1 MLCVPFRKS
10 PIWTRRRK
18 ERNPFPGNMN
28 KGGKWVCEFGE
39 RQALTSMGDLI
50 RRISQS
56 IRDLTRRLPAEE
68 SVERRRSPRTICSA
82 PIVWE
87 VGREQGEGQL
97 RELSAT
103 GLKLWSDRA
112 ILAGKPI
119 RVRPLDCDGGGTLN
133 IDLAVG
139 TVVYSRCRGRGP
151 AGQCFEVG
159 VELVNPERISRFAWI
174 GRLTRQR
181 SVSPALPQ
189 VLPAGGSP
197 KLRLLSG
204 CSSSLEPRLIKVEFL
219 IEKEEKNSKF

>member
-1 MLCVPFRKS
+1 
-10 PIWTRRRK
+10 
-18 ERNPFPGNMN
+18 
-28 KGGKWVCEFGE
+28 
-39 RQALTSMGDLI
+39 MGDLI

-56 IRDLTRRLPAEE
+56 IRDLTRREPAEG
-68 SVERRRSPRTICSA
+68 SIERRRSPRTICSA

-97 RELSAT
+97 RELSGT

-112 ILAGKPI
+112 ILAGKHI
-119 RVRPLDCDGGGTLN
+119 RVRPLDCDGGGALN
-133 IDLAVG
+133 IDMAIG

-151 AGQCFEVG
+151 TGRSFEVG

-181 SVSPALPQ
+181 AVSPALPQ

-197 KLRLLSG
+197 QLRLLSG
-204 CSSSLEPRLIKVEFL
+204 RSSALEPRLIKVEFL
-219 IEKEEKNSKF
+219 IEKEEKNSKI